1 MLTNNSFLLIV
12 MGRRKQSHP
21 HRSGV
26 VIVGPHD
33 TAEAGIENQ
42 QALNTEQVQ
51 NNDFDK
57 IDKPYFVEVDRAS
70 WNSHDHLDISEVVL
84 TDLNLKEGF
93 SGYEWSQDFIL
104 DSKYALRFRVCNVNE
119 FVSRIK
125 LGHWPVLSSSD
136 ISLEFVEKCTGD
148 DTEMHSVI
156 LSGSFDG
163 PDEGISGLVHLA
175 SLKFMTLR
183 PVLGVTSL
191 ENKSS
196 LRVRVEILRNAF
208 EACESLLENT
218 RQVWKRSMVNVM
230 AWLRPEVMTSEA
242 RYGVSIST
250 EMEIDLHMETG
261 DGNLNAKKQA
271 RFDAA
276 RFYEA
281 IKPSK

>member
-1 MLTNNSFLLIV
+1 

-21 HRSGV
+21 HRSGG

-33 TAEAGIENQ
+33 TAEAGIEAQ

-51 NNDFDK
+51 NNEFDK

-84 TDLNLKEGF
+84 TVLNLKEGF
-93 SGYEWSQDFIL
+93 SGYEWNQDFIL

-136 ISLEFVEKCTGD
+136 ISLEFVEKCTRE
-148 DTEMHSVI
+148 DTETHSVI

-163 PDEGISGLVHLA
+163 PDEGISGLIHLA

-191 ENKSS
+191 ETKSS
-196 LRVRVEILRNAF
+196 LRLRVEILRNAF

-261 DGNLNAKKQA
+261 DGNLNAKKHA

>member
-1 MLTNNSFLLIV
+1 

-136 ISLEFVEKCTGD
+136 ISLEFVEKCTRE
-148 DTEMHSVI
+148 DTETHSVI

-250 EMEIDLHMETG
+250 EMEIDLHMEMG